1 MQRDFM
7 WLSMMRLQLIHH
19 PCGGHIPSS
28 DTDCEF
34 LAHLLATI
42 MSVSVHHFLLC
53 MVLLDRFSTISCRS
67 LTGILFVAYYLD

>member
-7 WLSMMRLQLIHH
+7 WLSMMHLKLIHH
-19 PCGGHIPSS
+19 PCGGRIPSS
-28 DTDCEF
+28 DTDREF

-42 MSVSVHHFLLC
+42 DSLTVHHFLLC
-53 MVLLDRFSTISCRS
+53 MVLLDRFSTKSCRI